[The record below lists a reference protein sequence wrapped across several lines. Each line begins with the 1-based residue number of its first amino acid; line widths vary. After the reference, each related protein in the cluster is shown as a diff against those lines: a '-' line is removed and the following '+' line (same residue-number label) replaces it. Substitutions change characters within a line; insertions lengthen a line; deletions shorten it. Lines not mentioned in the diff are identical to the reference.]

1 MLARWVSRSSAGRKT
16 LSKRR
21 SPKAPKAQ
29 TPSAPLPIFILL
41 GSNIEPELNLRE
53 AVRLLGEKLPI
64 KRVSR
69 VYQTAPIDAEGKV
82 NPHQSNFLN
91 AAVLVESNLTVL
103 ELKQSILLQIE
114 RRLGRKRTADKFTP
128 RPIDLDIVL
137 YGDHVLGLVIEHAD
151 GQTEMVIPARDT
163 LTYAYIALPL
173 ADLAPDFVHPLTG
186 ETLGQIAARF
196 DDAPGVSL
204 YPMTLDG

>member
-1 MLARWVSRSSAGRKT
+1 MGRKT
-16 LSKRR
+16 LSKRKSTR
-21 SPKAPKAQ
+21 LLKAQ
-29 TPSAPLPIFILL
+29 RPALLSIFILL

-53 AVRLLGEKLPI
+53 AVRMLGEKLPV

-82 NPHQSNFLN
+82 NPHQPNFLN
-91 AAVLVESNLTVL
+91 AAVLVESDLTVL
-103 ELKQSILLQIE
+103 ELKQAILLTIE
-114 RRLGRKRTADKFTP
+114 RRLGRKRSADKFAP

-163 LTYAYIALPL
+163 LTHAYIALPL

-186 ETLGQIAARF
+186 ETLGRIAARF
-196 DDAPGVSL
+196 EGDPGISL
-204 YPMTLDG
+204 HPMTLDA

>member
-1 MLARWVSRSSAGRKT
+1 MSKRKST
-16 LSKRR
+16 RLSK
-21 SPKAPKAQ
+21 PQAPP
-29 TPSAPLPIFILL
+29 TPLLIFILL

-64 KRVSR
+64 KRVSH
-69 VYQTAPIDAEGKV
+69 VYQTAPIDVEGKV
-82 NPHQSNFLN
+82 NPEQPNFLN

-103 ELKQSILLQIE
+103 ELKQSILLKIE
-114 RRLGRKRTADKFTP
+114 QRLGRKRTADKFAP

-137 YGDHVLGLVIEHAD
+137 YGNHVLGLVIEHTD

-196 DDAPGVSL
+196 DGAPGITV
-204 YPMTLDG
+204 YPLTLDV

>member
-1 MLARWVSRSSAGRKT
+1 MARKT

-21 SPKAPKAQ
+21 LTRSAKAWRA
-29 TPSAPLPIFILL
+29 SAPIPIFILL

-53 AVRLLGEKLPI
+53 AVRLLGEKLPV

-69 VYQTAPIDAEGKV
+69 VYQSAPIDAEGKV
-82 NPHQSNFLN
+82 NPHQPSFLN
-91 AAVLVESNLTVL
+91 AAVLVESKLTVL
-103 ELKQSILLQIE
+103 ELKQSILLKIE
-114 RRLGRKRTADKFTP
+114 RRLGRKRTADKFAP

-151 GQTEMVIPARDT
+151 GQTEMVIPAQDT
-163 LTYAYIALPL
+163 LKYAYIALPL
-173 ADLAPDFVHPLTG
+173 GDLDPDFVHPLVG

-196 DDAPGVSL
+196 DGDPGISV
-204 YPMTLDG
+204 YPMTLEP

>member
-1 MLARWVSRSSAGRKT
+1 MLS
-16 LSKRR
+16 
-21 SPKAPKAQ
+21 
-29 TPSAPLPIFILL
+29 IFILL

-53 AVRLLGEKLPI
+53 AVRMLGEKLPV

-82 NPHQSNFLN
+82 NPHQPNFLN
-91 AAVLVESNLTVL
+91 AAVLVESDLTVL
-103 ELKQSILLQIE
+103 ELKQAILLTIE
-114 RRLGRKRTADKFTP
+114 RRLGRKRSADKFAP

-163 LTYAYIALPL
+163 LTHAYIALPL

-186 ETLGQIAARF
+186 ETLGRIAARF
-196 DDAPGVSL
+196 EGDPGISL
-204 YPMTLDG
+204 HPMTLDA